1 MPARHISL
9 SRSVIVGVLRAIVL
23 RPISTCAQPIRG
35 NPRPSLIFTWKH
47 TNVNRGLFNHCHRTY
62 SSHATPSFI
71 QEQGQ
76 QQTPDVPSTSEQP
89 AEVTVLKKKTPRIVR
104 EYNKKIMKAV
114 SESRLNKA
122 IKLLRAMENN
132 NIKPDVTSYTIII
145 NGFCD
150 QGDMIRAK
158 RYFRR
163 MLANGIK
170 PDTYVYTSLING
182 YMREANIDRAE
193 AMFRTMMQYGIKP
206 TIVTYNILMH
216 HSVRQLNMDSA
227 LKFWTNLLEAGLQSD
242 VYTFAIVLHG
252 LGDEGQVDDAWRIFK
267 RMQQEN
273 VKPNPVVATT
283 LMSMHVKQ
291 HDNQYAID
299 LYRQFFADKDF
310 QPTPHTRN
318 VLLNAVVGNADLKT
332 IHKYYEQYKQH
343 VEQTDS
349 TTAPIFFSGPNVFA
363 YTTFM
368 RAFLRR
374 DDLSMVSQVYQDM
387 VNRKVQPSLVSYA
400 TLMLAHAYVP
410 DPESCMRIFN
420 QLKSSGVQLN
430 AIIYTIVM
438 RAWAKAGRWEQVRQT
453 YEMMKTDNIKPTKM
467 TLEVL
472 RYGRSKA

>member
-1 MPARHISL
+1 MMPARHMIM
-9 SRSVIVGVLRAIVL
+9 SRSVIANVLCAIVS
-23 RPISTCAQPIRG
+23 RPISLAAQPIRG
-35 NPRPSLIFTWKH
+35 SPSFMLNWKH
-47 TNVNRGLFNHCHRTY
+47 HTHRGLFDHCHRTY
-62 SSHATPSFI
+62 SSIPSL
-71 QEQGQ
+71 
-76 QQTPDVPSTSEQP
+76 PSESQSSKRKIP
-89 AEVTVLKKKTPRIVR
+89 KTVLA
-104 EYNKKIMKAV
+104 YNKKIMRAA
-114 SESRLNKA
+114 SENRLNKA
-122 IKLLRAMENN
+122 IQLLRAMENE
-132 NIKPDVTSYTIII
+132 NIKPDVASYTIII

-163 MLANGIK
+163 MIANRIK
-170 PDTYVYTSLING
+170 PDAHVYTSLING

-193 AMFRTMMQYGIKP
+193 AMFRMMMQYQVKP

-216 HSVRQLNMDSA
+216 HSVRQLNTDSA

-252 LGDEGQVDDAWRIFK
+252 LGDEGHVDEAWRIFK

-273 VKPNPVVATT
+273 IKPNEVVATT
-283 LMSMHVKQ
+283 LMGMHVKQ

-299 LYRQFFADKDF
+299 LYRQFFKDTAC
-310 QPTPHTRN
+310 QPTQHTRN
-318 VLLNAVVGNADLKT
+318 VLLNAVVANADLKT
-332 IHKYYEQYKQH
+332 IQKYYDQYKHH
-343 VEQTDS
+343 VQNDS

-387 VNRKVQPSLVSYA
+387 IDRKVQPSLVTYA

-430 AIIYTIVM
+430 AVIYTIVM
-438 RAWAKAGRWEQVRQT
+438 RAWAKAGRWEQVKQT
-453 YEMMKTDNIKPTKM
+453 YELMKADSIKPTKM
-467 TLEVL
+467 TMEVL
-472 RYGRSKA
+472 RYGRAKA